1 MRLNAY
7 RLLLAVLVVVVPPAA
22 ALAATAPT
30 LRVVQ
35 ERPLV
40 LSGARFKP
48 NEAVR
53 ITVRTSSR
61 TLARDT
67 RAGVRGGFRVEFRGV
82 KVNFCTTSLSIVA
95 RGAASGTVR
104 ARLPRPVCANP

>member
-1 MRLNAY
+1 MRSAFAPLFA
-7 RLLLAVLVVVVPPAA
+7 AALVVLTASS

-40 LSGARFKP
+40 LTGARFKP

-53 ITVRTSSR
+53 VTVRTAAR
-61 TLARDT
+61 TLARET
-67 RAGVRGGFRVEFRGV
+67 RAGVRGGFRVEFRRV
-82 KVNFCTTSLSIVA
+82 KVNFCSTSLSIVA

-104 ARLPRPVCANP
+104 ARLPRPVCASD